1 MRSTEKET
9 GTRGGEFDMG
19 RGKFRENRVKIIKN
33 ITFTIT
39 KSDYNQK

>member
-19 RGKFRENRVKIIKN
+19 RGKFRERRLKTV
-33 ITFTIT
+33 
-39 KSDYNQK
+39 